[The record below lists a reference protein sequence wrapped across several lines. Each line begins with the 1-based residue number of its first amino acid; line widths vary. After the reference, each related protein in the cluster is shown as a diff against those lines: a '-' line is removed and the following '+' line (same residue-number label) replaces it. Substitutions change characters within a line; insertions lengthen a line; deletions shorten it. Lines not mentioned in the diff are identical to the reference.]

1 MVASCGQRP
10 GMRTSLVKT
19 INTVHATRAC
29 WPAVMALASIP
40 PARMA
45 HLHQNN
51 SKNALT
57 TTAFVRPL
65 QDWASPLMAPAAS
78 QETKSLFR
86 AISHAS
92 TTWWCYGRF
101 WSQQVDN
108 HPAFGVAIR
117 GLCNAP
123 AFLNAPSSQLTSAL
137 NRHAEVLSLKITRV
151 TSQALWVQ
159 TKRCRAA
166 LGIPLRD
173 SDSFFEESL
182 EINTQNTDQDS
193 SIRHALR
200 LRARLILLHQV
211 SRNRF
216 DSEGIENIDL
226 QCTSRQAWSKWV
238 KSLCPADT
246 TALCVWKSGAIW
258 TPTRRSIA
266 PGPRSLSGL
275 YALGANIPK
284 QALAISSLSVSIL
297 RKHVRPYRL
306 STTFMLRGGAPSPA
320 APPSQDGSLTRRHA
334 QRLSESSVRSPLEN
348 LALQFSVP
356 PRP

>member
-1 MVASCGQRP
+1 
-10 GMRTSLVKT
+10 
-19 INTVHATRAC
+19 
-29 WPAVMALASIP
+29 
-40 PARMA
+40 
-45 HLHQNN
+45 
-51 SKNALT
+51 
-57 TTAFVRPL
+57 
-65 QDWASPLMAPAAS
+65 MAPAAS

-101 WSQQVDN
+101 WIQQVDN

-123 AFLNAPSSQLTSAL
+123 AFLNAPSSQLTAAL
-137 NRHAEVLSLKITRV
+137 NRHAEVLFLKITRV

-159 TKRCRAA
+159 AKRCRAA
-166 LGIPLRD
+166 LGIPLQD
-173 SDSFFEESL
+173 SECFFEESL

-200 LRARLILLHQV
+200 LRARRILLHQV

-226 QCTSRQAWSKWV
+226 PCTSRQAWSKWV

-258 TPTRRSIA
+258 TPTRRFHRPRA
-266 PGPRSLSGL
+266 PQSERTVCPWCQHPQASARHFFVECEHFKKTREALQTQHNIHASWWGTQPRCTTKSAWIS
-275 YALGANIPK
+275 Y
-284 QALAISSLSVSIL
+284 QAA
-297 RKHVRPYRL
+297 R
-306 STTFMLRGGAPSPA
+306 TE
-320 APPSQDGSLTRRHA
+320 A
-334 QRLSESSVRSPLEN
+334 QRVQCAIAAGKLGI
-348 LALQFSVP
+348 AIFSATSAVKD
-356 PRP
+356 